1 MNGMLN
7 RPGRGLLVV
16 VSAVAVACAP
26 QPDVAADLVLRNGKV
41 VTVDEANPEGT
52 AIAMAGDTILAVGS
66 DEEIAAFIGGNT
78 QVIDL
83 DGRLA
88 IPGLI
93 ESHGHFL
100 GVGDAQMQ
108 LDLIVGGTTAKQNAA
123 PPR

>member
-66 DEEIAAFIGGNT
+66 DEEENLAGWY
-78 QVIDL
+78 ID
-83 DGRLA
+83 DLA
-88 IPGLI
+88 ISVPG
-93 ESHGHFL
+93 S
-100 GVGDAQMQ
+100 
-108 LDLIVGGTTAKQNAA
+108 
-123 PPR
+123 